1 MSAQRILLVEDDKDI
16 RSIVQLAL
24 EHLGGYQVL
33 ACACGAQALAEA
45 ANFRPD
51 LLLLDVSMPD
61 MDGLETLAALRQQSA
76 LALVPVAFLTAHTAA
91 KQVSQYRAL
100 NAVDVI
106 AKPFDPHQ
114 LCERIRAILA
124 KTATATTSV
133 SAPANTDQARTDQA
147 RVALVVE
154 DDPSIRYLLGFI
166 LAQQGWAML
175 EAHDGLQGKAAI
187 LGGPVV
193 DAVLLDIMLPEIDG
207 LQLLDILR
215 SQRRWKDVPVMM
227 LSASGDE
234 PSVKR
239 ALVSGANDYLAKPF
253 DPDDL
258 IARLSRMHGLSSSA
272 H

>member
-1 MSAQRILLVEDDKDI
+1 
-16 RSIVQLAL
+16 
-24 EHLGGYQVL
+24 
-33 ACACGAQALAEA
+33 
-45 ANFRPD
+45 
-51 LLLLDVSMPD
+51 MPD

-100 NAVDVI
+100 QSVDVI

-133 SAPANTDQARTDQA
+133 SAPANTDQVRTDQARTDQA

-258 IARLSRMHGLSSSA
+258 IARLSRMHSLSSRA